1 MTDSSSSDEA
11 YEQQLTS
18 IWASICAAL
27 DHIEDNDV
35 HGATLILRTVL
46 KEHFGAI
53 RATPW
58 RSSRRTSGV
67 P

>member
-1 MTDSSSSDEA
+1 MTDSSSTTEL

-18 IWASICAAL
+18 IWASIGAAL
-27 DHIEDNDV
+27 DHIEDNDTG
-35 HGATLILRTVL
+35 GATLILQTVL